1 MFIKKYY
8 KVDKDIEAA
17 LDVLFKGGTIL
28 YPTDTIWGIGC
39 DATNEKAVKR
49 IYEIKKREDKEGM
62 LVLLGSPDRLD
73 RYVDVPDVAWNLID
87 ITDKPLTIIYPGAK
101 NLAPNLLASDGT
113 VGIRIVKDSFC
124 EKLIQQFKKPVVST
138 SANISGKKSPR
149 IFSEIS
155 REIINSVDYVVKHR
169 QDDLKRTKPSG
180 IIKLGLNGEVK
191 VVRE

>member
-1 MFIKKYY
+1 MLIKIYY

-17 LDVLFKGGTIL
+17 LEILSNGGTIL

-62 LVLLGSPDRLD
+62 LVLLSSPDSLV
-73 RYVDVPDVAWNLID
+73 RYVDIPDVAWDLIN
-87 ITDKPLTIIYPGAK
+87 IADKPLTIIYPGAR
-101 NLAPNLLASDGT
+101 NLASNLLAGDGS

-124 EKLIQQFKKPVVST
+124 TKLIRQFRKPLVST
-138 SANISGKKSPR
+138 SANISGEKNPR

-155 REIINSVDYVVKHR
+155 KEIISSVDYVVKYR
-169 QDDLKRTKPSG
+169 QDDLKRAKPSG
-180 IIKLGLNGEVK
+180 IIKLGLKGEVK
-191 VVRE
+191 VIRE